1 MSEKIDRNL
10 SLELIRATEAAALST
25 ALVMGRGEIASI
37 SQGAA
42 QAMQTALR
50 AVDVEGRIAI
60 GEGEEGEAAYLYTGQ
75 SVGTGK
81 GPKMDVALRAI
92 DGARLLAH
100 GAPHAIS
107 IIALSERDSLYK
119 LPPGLRY
126 MYKIVVGPEAKGA
139 ISLDQPAEWNLKNI
153 AKAKHIDVREVT
165 AVVLDRPRN
174 QQLVREIR
182 QAGARLHLISDG
194 DIHAAMMAAL
204 PETGVDV
211 LMGIGGANEAIVTAC
226 LLKCLDGEMVCRL
239 YPHNIATRQ
248 DALAQGLTLNE
259 VYRADDLVK
268 SDNVFVSITGVTDGE
283 RLEGVRYSEGGVHTH
298 SIVMRSKSGTMRDV
312 RARHRLDK
320 LMRYSEIDFAGVN
333 NQNGTAVAAR

>member
-10 SLELIRATEAAALST
+10 SLELIRATEAAALSM
-25 ALVMGRGEIASI
+25 ALVMGRGDISI
-37 SQGAA
+37 ITQGAA
-42 QAMQTALR
+42 QAMYTALR
-50 AVDVEGRIAI
+50 AVDVAGRIAI
-60 GEGEEGEAAYLYTGQ
+60 GEGEEGEAGYLYTGQ
-75 SVGTGK
+75 PVGTGI
-81 GPKMDVALRAI
+81 GPKMDVAVRAI

-107 IIALSERDSLYK
+107 IIALADAGSLYK

-126 MYKIVVGPEAKGA
+126 MNKIMVGPEAKGA
-139 ISLDQPAEWNLKNI
+139 ISLDKSAEWNLKNI

-194 DIHAAMMAAL
+194 DIHPAMMAAL

-211 LMGIGGANEAIVTAC
+211 LMGIGGASEAIVAAC
-226 LLKCLDGEMVCRL
+226 LLKCLDGEMVGRL
-239 YPHNIATRQ
+239 YPHNTATRQ
-248 DALAQGLTLNE
+248 AALAQGLTLNE
-259 VYRADDLVK
+259 VYTVEDLVK
-268 SDNVFVSITGVTDGE
+268 SENVFVSITGVTGGA

-320 LMRYSEIDFAGVN
+320 LMRYSEIDFAGAPT
-333 NQNGTAVAAR
+333 GATVAAR

>member
-37 SQGAA
+37 TQGAA
-42 QAMQTALR
+42 QAMQTAMK
-50 AVDVEGRIAI
+50 AVDVDGRVVI
-60 GEGEEGEAAYLYTGQ
+60 GEGEEGVATYLYTGQ
-75 SVGTGK
+75 PIGNGN
-81 GPKMDVALRAI
+81 GPRMDVAVRAI

-107 IIALSERDSLYK
+107 IIALAEENSLYR
-119 LPPGLRY
+119 LPYGMKY
-126 MYKIVVGPEAKGA
+126 MNKIVVGPEVRGA

-153 AKAKHIDVREVT
+153 AKAKHIDVKEVT

-194 DIHAAMMAAL
+194 DIHAAMMAVL

-211 LMGIGGANEAIVTAC
+211 LMGIGGAAEAIVTAC
-226 LLKCLDGEMVCRL
+226 LLKCLDGEMVGRL
-239 YPHNIATRQ
+239 YPHNIAVRQ
-248 DALAQGLTLNE
+248 EALAHGLSLNE
-259 VYRADDLVK
+259 IYTVNDLSK
-268 SDNVFVSITGVTDGE
+268 GDNVFVSITGVTDGE

-320 LMRYSEIDFAGVN
+320 LMRYSEIDFAGA
-333 NQNGTAVAAR
+333 TADPVGATK